1 MERGFIIQLVEK
13 GCAKLTL
20 QLQLQLQLFSQSY
33 SPEGR
38 MSSFAR
44 YIKEISEED
53 NKLVENYLRELY
65 NKHLFNATNK
75 QNGGK
80 KSRKQKNKKRN
91 TLKRGGTWV
100 DVYDTAQYIVMIG
113 FIGASVLLCILKRE
127 EDIAKRR
134 NNEYW
139 ANNDD
144 RNYPM

>member
-1 MERGFIIQLVEK
+1 MEFDKVK
-13 GCAKLTL
+13 
-20 QLQLQLQLFSQSY
+20 S
-33 SPEGR
+33 
-38 MSSFAR
+38 
-44 YIKEISEED
+44 IKEFIDNVISISNLPKDLDKSIEKEKEFSELIKDISEED

-65 NKHLFNATNK
+65 NNHLFNATNK

-127 EDIAKRR
+127 EAIAKRR
-134 NNEYW
+134 NDEHW
-139 ANNDD
+139 ANNDNI
-144 RNYPM
+144 NYPM

>member
-1 MERGFIIQLVEK
+1 MEFDKVK
-13 GCAKLTL
+13 
-20 QLQLQLQLFSQSY
+20 S
-33 SPEGR
+33 
-38 MSSFAR
+38 
-44 YIKEISEED
+44 IKEFIDNVISISNLPKDLDKSIEKEKEFSELIKDISEED

-127 EDIAKRR
+127 EAIAKRR
-134 NNEYW
+134 NDEHW
-139 ANNDD
+139 ANNDNI
-144 RNYPM
+144 NYPM